1 MLKGLKQALGVGK
14 AEDFYARAL
23 EELAQQ
29 NPGAAI
35 ESFGTAARKAAS
47 EGRDDLRA
55 RAEASA
61 LLYQFIVNGNLDSL
75 AAMARHLERAD
86 WIERPGEPSDRV
98 PATAL
103 IAEIEGRLSAAHARG
118 MGAEAAQE
126 ANRRAAEAFARC
138 GEHRLVTY
146 PHHHRGD
153 SHVDL
158 ARNRHLYHSAWMHTL
173 TAEQLIESDPEAA
186 AKAMGRAVAAF
197 AGCDD
202 ADRQHVCAESLRRMQ
217 TRRTCWLCQR
227 EYPGEGRYYG
237 RAGADVTPFIA
248 RHLAAQGQDAS
259 CVDADAGE
267 VVLCTVCRTVI
278 EGRARHLV
286 EEMGANLMKN
296 VDARVMEIVQ
306 SMPKR

>member
-158 ARNRHLYHSAWMHTL
+158 AHNRHLYHSAWMHTL

-248 RHLAAQGQDAS
+248 RHLAAQGHDAS